1 MKSVEKAMENRQEP
15 EEYKPKDYTLERW
28 IVAILSLLFIL
39 PFVAQ
44 A

>member
-1 MKSVEKAMENRQEP
+1 MDKET
-15 EEYKPKDYTLERW
+15 EEYRPKDYTLERW

-39 PFVAQ
+39 PFIAQ